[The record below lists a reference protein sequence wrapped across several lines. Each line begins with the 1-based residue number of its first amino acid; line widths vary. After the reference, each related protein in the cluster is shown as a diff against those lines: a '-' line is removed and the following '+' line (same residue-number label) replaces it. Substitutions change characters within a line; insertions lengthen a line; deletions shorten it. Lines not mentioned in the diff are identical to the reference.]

1 MFVKIPFELQQL
13 DQWVVATGAMMPDG
27 TANKVPLNP
36 RSGQKAD
43 VTDSTTWGSFA
54 DACNCGYKFIGF
66 VLSKNDPY
74 TIIDLDSPIN
84 EVQVERHQKILD
96 SLDSYTELSQS
107 GNGVHIICRGKIPHG
122 VRRDKVEIYSQARYM
137 ICTGQVIKDLP
148 IADCQAVL
156 DGMYSQMN
164 QAIAVELTQVDGI
177 LSDDDLYAMATRA
190 GNADKFNSLW
200 VGEWIAKYPSQSEAD
215 FALLSMLAF
224 YTKDN
229 EQVRRLFRASSLG
242 QREKAQRNNKY
253 IDTALTKIRGNQLP
267 EMDFSRLLTS
277 LNPPPSNEIASPTET
292 RIESQEATTGDA
304 VATPGEEER
313 PRASVS
319 DSDGGDK
326 SFEPVAE
333 MSIAFPPGFIGELA
347 GYIFGAAIRP
357 VPEIGLAA
365 AIALTAGV
373 CGRAYNI
380 SGTGLNQ
387 YLILLAKTGSGKEGA
402 ATGIDGIVDAVRSQ
416 CPMVD
421 EFIGPGAFASGQ
433 ALIRVLDKHPCF
445 VSVLGEFGLTLQQ
458 LCDPKASPAHI
469 MLKKVLLDI
478 YSKSGDKKVLRSS
491 VYSDTEKNTQIIQ
504 APNVTIFGESTPE
517 TFYNGLDASAIGE
530 GLIPRFSIFEY
541 SGPRPMRNPMP
552 FMSPAAGLVNQFAG
566 LLAVALAAKQNR
578 VHCPVPMDGE
588 AKRKLDEFDA
598 LATDQINADQGDI
611 ARQLWNRAH
620 LKALKLAA
628 LVAVGINPHSPSVDK
643 ICAEWAIALTQRD
656 ISKLLDK
663 FSAGDI
669 GFGDVRMESDV
680 KRAVEDYLGLTH
692 RKRREYDVPETL
704 IDKELVPL
712 CYLRRRL
719 RTLSSFRNDRRGSS
733 AALTATLN
741 AMVEGEVLDKIPQAQ
756 LLMYCRSN
764 SPAYVKG
771 PAWGKAGKGKE
782 EGKGH
787 LSL

>member
-13 DQWVVATGAMMPDG
+13 DQWVVASGAIQADG

-36 RSGQKAD
+36 RTGEKAD

-66 VLSKNDPY
+66 VLSKSDPY
-74 TIIDLDSPIN
+74 TIIDLDRPVDEI
-84 EVQVERHQKILD
+84 QAERHRAILD
-96 SLDSYTELSQS
+96 SLESYTELSQS

-137 ICTGQVIKDLP
+137 ICTGQVIKERP

-164 QAIAVELTQVDGI
+164 QAISAELTQVDGI
-177 LSDDDLYAMATRA
+177 LSDDDIYAMATRA
-190 GNADKFNSLW
+190 VNAQKFNELW
-200 VGEWIAKYPSQSEAD
+200 VGEWIGKYPSQSEAD

-229 EQVRRLFRASSLG
+229 EQVRRLFRRCALG
-242 QREKAQRNNKY
+242 QREKAQKNNKY
-253 IDTALTKIRGNQLP
+253 LDFALGKIRGNQIP
-267 EMDFSRLLTS
+267 EMDFSQLLLTK
-277 LNPPPSNEIASPTET
+277 PTNEINQTAEIREPSVENAGGDEASAPSGTVE
-292 RIESQEATTGDA
+292 IHDDPVE
-304 VATPGEEER
+304 PN
-313 PRASVS
+313 
-319 DSDGGDK
+319 GGDK
-326 SFEPVAE
+326 PLEPITE
-333 MSIAFPPGFIGELA
+333 GSLKFPPGFIGELA
-347 GYIFGAAIRP
+347 EYIFSAAIRP

-541 SGPRPMRNPMP
+541 SGPRPMRNPLP
-552 FMSPAAGLVNQFAG
+552 FMAPPPALVNQFAG

-578 VHCPVPMDGE
+578 AHCPVPMDSE
-588 AKRKLDEFDA
+588 AKKMLDAFDHH
-598 LATDQINADQGDI
+598 ATEQINADQGDI
-611 ARQLWNRAH
+611 SRQLWNRAH

-628 LVAVGINPHSPSVDK
+628 LVAVGVNAHAPVVDRA
-643 ICAEWAIALTQRD
+643 CADWAIALTQRD
-656 ISKLLDK
+656 ISKLLAK
-663 FSAGDI
+663 FADGDV
-669 GFGDVRMESDV
+669 GFGDLRMESDV
-680 KRAVEDYLGLTH
+680 RRAVEDYFGLTH

-704 IDKELVPL
+704 VDKEIVPL
-712 CYLRRRL
+712 SYLRRRL
-719 RTLSSFRNDRRGSS
+719 RSLSSFRNDRRGSS
-733 AALTATLN
+733 NALNATL
-741 AMVEGEVLDKIPQAQ
+741 ASMVEGEVLDKIPQAQ

-771 PAWGKAGKGKE
+771 PAWGGGKG
-782 EGKGH
+782 GKG
-787 LSL
+787 